1 MRGQRA
7 ARRAYSSE
15 GGERSEVTDQSSE
28 NEEARMVRAGRAL
41 NEELMLLLVI
51 DSEVRCD
58 SGLTPS
64 QRGLRPRGEST
75 TARSDEFVHW
85 RRWSE
90 EHRAGCMET
99 LNGRSKN

>member
-1 MRGQRA
+1 
-7 ARRAYSSE
+7 
-15 GGERSEVTDQSSE
+15 
-28 NEEARMVRAGRAL
+28 MVRAGRAL

-51 DSEVRCD
+51 DSEVRYA

-64 QRGLRPRGEST
+64 QRGLRPGGEST
-75 TARSDEFVHW
+75 TARRGEFVHW

-90 EHRAGCMET
+90 EHRAGSMET